1 MTSAARRVMR
11 RTAMRRRSSVAVVA
25 LMAGALALTGCVPA
39 QNTPRP
45 TQSGLTKPQSVVP
58 LVPLVT
64 PQVLAYCPKEDAIHV
79 RGYLLTVDEVY
90 ICRGG
95 GSRATDG
102 VSTYGPWEAA
112 YRVEHPA
119 QLLKAYTA
127 PDAPEAPK
135 VCHQFPSDPL
145 IIWVHHDGVT
155 TAYYAPVDACGS
167 PIPSAA
173 DAYQKARRTLLVEVD
188 RGAPTSQKDV
198 TG

>member
-1 MTSAARRVMR
+1 MMPATRRP
-11 RTAMRRRSSVAVVA
+11 AMRRRSSVAVVA
-25 LMAGALALTGCVPA
+25 LVAAALVGLTGCVPA
-39 QNTPRP
+39 PVTPRP
-45 TQSGLTKPQSVVP
+45 APTGLTKPQSVVP

-64 PQVLAYCPKEDAIHV
+64 SQVLAYCPKEDAIHV

-119 QLLKAYTA
+119 QLLRAYSA
-127 PDAPEAPK
+127 PDAHIAPK

-167 PIPSAA
+167 PIASAA
-173 DAYQKARRTLLVEVD
+173 TAYQQAKRTLLVEVD